1 MQSTGSDHR
10 SQYPVIEYLSN
21 APDIRDI
28 NELTFK
34 NDDHE
39 PLFCGATAA
48 PSSLDEDA
56 MVMEDWQQ
64 AVRK

>member
-1 MQSTGSDHR
+1 
-10 SQYPVIEYLSN
+10 VIEYLSN